1 MSVRVI
7 VGLLVILLVVLFTV
21 QNTEPVALHLLVWQL
36 SAPAALVVA
45 LAFASGMLVGALFF
59 WTEQRRMQRK
69 QPVTGTAAPTQPVTA
84 VKKKQSWWW

>member
-21 QNTEPVALHLLVWQL
+21 QNTEPVALHLLLWQL

-69 QPVTGTAAPTQPVTA
+69 QPATESDTSTQPITA
-84 VKKKQSWWW
+84 VKKKQNWWW